1 MSVKHAMILAAGLGT
16 RMKPLTL
23 KTPKPLIK
31 IGNKNLLERSI
42 SILENHGVEQI
53 IINVHHLADQIEK
66 FISNVKTK
74 VKITISDE
82 KDLLLDTGGGVKE
95 GTKNFGKNPFFVL
108 NPDTLWLTD
117 YLSEMKSLEKI
128 YFESKKPCLLLVNKK
143 LSFDTTFKGDFN
155 LKNNIVSKD
164 VKNNFI
170 FTGLQLLD
178 RNYLDPINKK
188 VFSIN
193 EVWKN
198 LINNRQLFGFESS
211 QKFYHLNTEEMYNKI
226 SNLDFTD

>member
-23 KTPKPLIK
+23 KIPKPLIK

-53 IINVHHLADQIEK
+53 IINVHHLANQIEK
-66 FISNVKTK
+66 FISNLKTK

-117 YLSEMKSLEKI
+117 YLSEIKSLEKI

-143 LSFDTTFKGDFN
+143 LSFDTSFKGDFN

-164 VKNNFI
+164 IKNNFI
-170 FTGLQLLD
+170 FTGLQILD

-188 VFSIN
+188 VFSMN
-193 EVWKN
+193 EVWSN
-198 LINNRQLFGFESS
+198 LINNHKLFGLESS
-211 QKFYHLNTEEMYNKI
+211 QKFYHLNTEKIYNKI
-226 SNLDFTD
+226 LNLDIID

>member
-1 MSVKHAMILAAGLGT
+1 MNVKHAMILAAGLGS

-23 KTPKPLIK
+23 KIPKPLIK
-31 IGNKNLLERSI
+31 VRSKNLLERSI
-42 SILENHGVEQI
+42 NLLENHGVEQI
-53 IINVHHLADQIEK
+53 IINVHHLADQVEK
-66 FISNVKTK
+66 FISNIKSK

-95 GTKNFGKNPFFVL
+95 GTKIFDKNPFFVL

-117 YLSEMKSLEKI
+117 YLGEMKSLEKI
-128 YFESKKPCLLLVNKK
+128 YFDNKKPCLLLVNKR
-143 LSFDTTFKGDFN
+143 LSFDTSFKGDFN

-193 EVWKN
+193 EVWNN
-198 LINNRQLFGFESS
+198 LINNNQLYGFESS